1 MLKISEMLKAIS
13 NRSQGRYDVR
23 DHASVEL
30 PLPSTGFTTAAVQ
43 LKRVNRDGAGWRT
56 VLIAALT
63 DDAAN
68 IQRAFG
74 WAADVR
80 DMLPEPQTADLYMF
94 MLIEGVASEDAA
106 RLETDDRFCR
116 KVVARE
122 GEEVDSFLDR
132 SFLASLSLPGGFDSI
147 SDPLSAALNALVSA
161 HSWVKPHQDNW
172 RELLLSGGSG
182 AEIAEALR
190 SATFGGEVEP

>member
-1 MLKISEMLKAIS
+1 MLKIPEMLEAIS
-13 NRSQGRYDVR
+13 NRAQGRYEIR
-23 DHASVEL
+23 DPVSVEL

-43 LKRVNRDGAGWRT
+43 LKRVNREGAGWRT
-56 VLIAALT
+56 VLIAGLS
-63 DDAAN
+63 DEAAN
-68 IQRAFG
+68 IHWAFR

-122 GEEVDSFLDR
+122 GEKVDSFLDR

-147 SDPLSAALNALVSA
+147 SDPLSAALNALVGA
-161 HSWVKPHQDNW
+161 HSWIEPHQASW

-182 AEIAEALR
+182 GEIAEALR
-190 SATFGGEVEP
+190 SSAFGGEREQ